1 MEDVILEVR
10 GICKYFGQLVANEDI
25 NMSVRR
31 AVAIK
36 RARHV
41 ALMPYVMD

>member
-31 AVAIK
+31 ASVHSIIGENGGEGSA
-36 RARHV
+36 A
-41 ALMPYVMD
+41 